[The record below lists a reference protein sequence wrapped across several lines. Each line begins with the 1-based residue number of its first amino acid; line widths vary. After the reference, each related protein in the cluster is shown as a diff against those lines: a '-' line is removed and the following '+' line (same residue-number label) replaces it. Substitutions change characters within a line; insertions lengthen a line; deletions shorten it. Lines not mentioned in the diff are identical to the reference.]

1 MAVVDFI
8 NTFRIQ
14 ADQPIDSRFVLAD
27 EAERLAYPKGALY
40 EGLIV
45 YQLDTKVLWTLV
57 DKNASEDASGWS
69 RETSDDIVSITASEV
84 KSNGFRDL
92 IFTFESGKVITIENA
107 FKEAEKGDKGD
118 TGADGARG
126 EQGAMGLPGSQGQ
139 MGLPGTDGINGQDG
153 TNGTD
158 GTDGQDGAQGARGQ
172 QGLPGTPGTDGTDGT
187 DGQQGIPGTNGTD
200 GSDGQPGKDGAMGNT
215 GPAGSDAS
223 VTKENVDLALEIG
236 DSDNDFYYNNE
247 GEWVKLLDPTK
258 GQIDDAIGANPGT
271 NDPRRFY
278 AEDGQFRVPAGGG
291 GGTPGVVEYDDVL
304 DIPIQRNR
312 LVNIFTVTGTR
323 GNVVPAGANAEFA
336 TITIRNDYIPGVDGS
351 FTFIPDV
358 TFQAYGFNALFSQV
372 FTGSNLTEYITQI
385 GNEAAGLSELITWDG
400 VITTAL
406 LNGEPASS
414 ITLDMGVTTPINSAF
429 SVTGTNPEATVTN
442 QSTGGTPP
450 TSITIMLGEVEV
462 FSFNAS
468 ALGVNDNNINFVGTT
483 AATGINNITQFPV
496 NWQAE
501 YQNNTNQ
508 QEIVITSD
516 VAGPQPVWSFIVNNN
531 GVTGNNAGNIGFTGP
546 TFDTVQANLID
557 IITFPDGTFQTTAA
571 TGGGGGGDLF
581 VNITRGGTFLMADGT
596 KLPSGADATD
606 TRGNDTA
613 RYNTI
618 EYGNDTYYWI
628 QEVGLPK
635 ASIIRTGNITNGA
648 IVASKTY

>member
-1 MAVVDFI
+1 MAVVDFR

-14 ADQPIDSRFVLAD
+14 AAEPIDSRFVLED
-27 EAERLAYPKGALY
+27 EAARFAYPTGALY
-40 EGLIV
+40 EGLLV
-45 YQLDTKVLWTLV
+45 YQIDTKVLWTLIDV
-57 DKNASEDASGWS
+57 SNKDNASGWS
-69 RETSDDIVSITASEV
+69 RETSDDIISIIASDV

-92 IFTFESGKVITIENA
+92 IFTFESGKVITIDNA
-107 FKEAEKGDKGD
+107 FKEAEKGATGD
-118 TGADGARG
+118 RGADGARG

-158 GTDGQDGAQGARGQ
+158 GTDGIDGAQGARGQ
-172 QGLPGTPGTDGTDGT
+172 QGLPGTPGTDGTDGA

-223 VTKENVDLALEIG
+223 VTKENVDLALEVG
-236 DSDNDFYYNNE
+236 DSDNDFYYNND

-291 GGTPGVVEYDDVL
+291 GTPSVVEYDNVL

-312 LVNIFTVTGTR
+312 LVNKFTVTGTR
-323 GNVVPAGANAEFA
+323 GNVVPSGSNVEFVK
-336 TITIRNDYIPGVDGS
+336 ITIRKDYDVAGNGS

-358 TFQAYGFNALFSQV
+358 TFQAYGFAALFSQP
-372 FTGSNLTEYITQI
+372 FTGSNTTEYITQI
-385 GNEAAGLSELITWDG
+385 GNDSSGLSELITWDG
-400 VITTAL
+400 VITDSNI
-406 LNGEPASS
+406 NGFDAWE
-414 ITLDMGVTTPINSAF
+414 ITLDMGITTSINSAF
-429 SVTGTNPEATVTN
+429 SLSGNNTEVLIDN

-450 TSITIMLGEVEV
+450 TSIVIFLGEAEV

-483 AATGINNITQFPV
+483 AATGITNITQFPV

-501 YQNNTNQ
+501 YQNNVNQ
-508 QEIVITSD
+508 QEIVITAD
-516 VAGPQPVWSFIVNNN
+516 TAGEQPQWSFVVNNN
-531 GVTGNNAGNIGFTGP
+531 GVTGATAGDIGFTGP

-557 IITFPDGTFQTTAA
+557 IVTFPDGSALTSASVQAAIDFGTILLQGTIAFEGTDGIDINGATADYLTYA
-571 TGGGGGGDLF
+571 NLPGSPFYRIFT
-581 VNITRGGTFLMADGT
+581 ADGT
-596 KLPSGADATD
+596 GETITINAADASVP
-606 TRGNDTA
+606 A
-613 RYNTI
+613 
-618 EYGNDTYYWI
+618 
-628 QEVGLPK
+628 
-635 ASIIRTGNITNGA
+635 NIYQ
-648 IVASKTY
+648 SKTY